1 VPCLVHKIVTRVAL
15 FTRSHPLALVIE
27 VYGRRIDELIDR
39 QNKLHKAISLTNYI
53 NGDEIVLNNVYKY
66 YSRHHR
72 KYPIDMTRCRIGFFI
87 ADSMTGNSLTA
98 PTVLPGNT
106 YFFQNGIKIRLP
118 DSQIRFKY
126 HHESKPYRADCGH
139 QIGRASTRWAAS
151 TSDHAHTLW
160 STTRNR
166 CSSADVVVDSQVCS
180 RCKLAVCERCAFRS
194 LIKSACLTFHGS
206 ICACEG

>member
-1 VPCLVHKIVTRVAL
+1 MTVVLAQLFLTLGGAHVPCLVHKIVTRVAL

-39 QNKLHKAISLTNYI
+39 QNKLNKAISLTNYI

-139 QIGRASTRWAAS
+139 QMTRIHQVGCKHLGS
-151 TSDHAHTLW
+151 AHKLW
-160 STTRNR
+160 STTSRTELL
-166 CSSADVVVDSQVCS
+166 QLS
-180 RCKLAVCERCAFRS
+180 RCRC
-194 LIKSACLTFHGS
+194 
-206 ICACEG
+206 